1 MPHVYRVSYIF
12 VSQRYFVGGILFSH
26 NIIIITMI
34 IIVMVIIMIM
44 MVIVM
49 VIMMMILMIL
59 HRTNAFS
66 PEISKHTY

>member
-34 IIVMVIIMIM
+34 IVVMV
-44 MVIVM
+44 VIVII
-49 VIMMMILMIL
+49 VIVMMILMIL

>member
-26 NIIIITMI
+26 NIIIITI
-34 IIVMVIIMIM
+34 IIVIVVVMVVIVIVIM
-44 MVIVM
+44 M
-49 VIMMMILMIL
+49 MMMILMIL